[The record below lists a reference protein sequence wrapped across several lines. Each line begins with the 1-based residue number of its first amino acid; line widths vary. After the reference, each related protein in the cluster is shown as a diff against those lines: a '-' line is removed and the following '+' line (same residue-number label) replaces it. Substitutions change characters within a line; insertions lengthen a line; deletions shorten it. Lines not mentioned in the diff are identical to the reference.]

1 MSWGQ
6 LLKVSFVLGLALY
19 VTFIVTGFLLSFV
32 MPFLPLGFLGALA
45 GLVNIV
51 ITIVAMG
58 LVGAVVL
65 KYIH

>member
-1 MSWGQ
+1 MSWFK
-6 LLKVSFVLGLALY
+6 LFKVSFILGLALY
-19 VTFIVTGFLLSFV
+19 ITVILTG
-32 MPFLPLGFLGALA
+32 MALGFLMPFIPLGLLGGFS
-45 GLVNIV
+45 GLVSII

>member
-1 MSWGQ
+1 MSYSN

-19 VTFIVTGFLLSFV
+19 VTFILTGFLLGFA
-32 MPFLPLGFLGALA
+32 MPFLPLGILGAFA

-51 ITIVAMG
+51 ITIFAMG

>member
-1 MSWGQ
+1 MSWFK
-6 LLKVSFVLGLALY
+6 LFKVSFVLGLALY
-19 VTFIVTGFLLSFV
+19 ITFIVTGFLLGFV
-32 MPFLPLGFLGALA
+32 MPYIPLGVLGPVA

>member
-19 VTFIVTGFLLSFV
+19 VTFIVTGFLLSFL
-32 MPFLPLGFLGALA
+32 MPFIPLGFFGALA
-45 GLVNIV
+45 GLLNIV

>member
-1 MSWGQ
+1 MSWTK
-6 LLKVSFVLGLALY
+6 LLKVSFILGLALY

-32 MPFLPLGFLGALA
+32 MPFLPLEYLGVLA
-45 GLVNIV
+45 GLVNVV

>member
-1 MSWGQ
+1 MSWGT
-6 LLKVSFVLGLALY
+6 LLKTSFILGLALY

-32 MPFLPLGFLGALA
+32 MPFIPLGFLGALA
-45 GLVNIV
+45 GLLNIV

>member
-1 MSWGQ
+1 MSWLK
-6 LLKVSFVLGLALY
+6 LLKTSFILGLALY

-32 MPFLPLGFLGALA
+32 MPFIPLGFLGALA
-45 GLVNIV
+45 GLLNIV

>member
-1 MSWGQ
+1 MAWGK
-6 LLKVSFVLGLALY
+6 LLKVSFILGLALY
-19 VTFIVTGFLLSFV
+19 ITLILTGLLLSIV
-32 MPFLPLGFLGALA
+32 LPFIPLGFLGGFA
-45 GLVNIV
+45 GLIEIV

>member
-1 MSWGQ
+1 MSWIK
-6 LLKVSFVLGLALY
+6 LLRVSFILGLALY
-19 VTFIVTGFLLSFV
+19 ITVIVTNMGLVAIMPFVPLSF
-32 MPFLPLGFLGALA
+32 LGTFASLA
-45 GLVNIV
+45 YMI

>member
-1 MSWGQ
+1 MSW
-6 LLKVSFVLGLALY
+6 LKLFKVSFVLGLALY
-19 VTFIVTGFLLSFV
+19 ITFIVTGILLAFIL
-32 MPFLPLGFLGALA
+32 PYLPLGFLGPIA